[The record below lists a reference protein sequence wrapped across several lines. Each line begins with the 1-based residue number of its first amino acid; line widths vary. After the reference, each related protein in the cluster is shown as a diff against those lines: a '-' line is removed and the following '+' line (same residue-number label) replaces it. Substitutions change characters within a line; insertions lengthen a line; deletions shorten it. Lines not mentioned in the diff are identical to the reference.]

1 MATKSQL
8 KTYFEKGDIPTST
21 QFGELIDSLLSVP
34 SKDTMDRPN
43 QNLFFGNGE
52 ENPYMRGIRT
62 VSIASGTYLTNMWI
76 FTTHNVNDAKLAVP
90 MFILTRLSTTT
101 PSLAPTTPTLRY
113 CIPTKINI
121 DDFVNAALDCDTS
134 EDSELMNVLVLWD
147 FKPFEKEDVGNRYI
161 LNVLTNISGAFSTF
175 KFDLADVNIGGTT
188 KTLPVRLV
196 GIIDNDT
203 RLTVTGIYN
212 IKNGVNWEEFE
223 NAWNNVTTLLKV
235 TNGTVRSTNAMVVTR
250 INTIRDNYMVK
261 Q

>member
-34 SKDTMDRPN
+34 SEDTMDRPN

-52 ENPYMRGIRT
+52 ENPYMQGIRT
-62 VSIASGTYLTNMWI
+62 ISIANDTNVINMWI
-76 FTTHNVNDAKLAVP
+76 FTTHNVNDAKLAIP
-90 MFILTRLSTTT
+90 MFILSRLSTTN
-101 PSLAPTTPTLRY
+101 PSLLPTNETLRY
-113 CIPTKINI
+113 CIPTKVNI

-134 EDSELMNVLVLWD
+134 ADSELMTQIYTWE
-147 FKPFEKEDVGNRYI
+147 FKPFEKEDAGNRYI

-175 KFDLADVNIGGTT
+175 KFDLADVNIGGTA

-196 GIIDNDT
+196 DIIDNDT

-223 NAWNNVTTLLKV
+223 NAWNNVTRLLKV
-235 TNGTVRSTNAMVVTR
+235 TNGTVTSTNAMVVTR
-250 INTIRDNYMVK
+250 INTIKDNYMIK

>member
-8 KTYFEKGDIPTST
+8 KTYFEKGDIPTSA

-34 SKDTMDRPN
+34 SEDTMDRPN

-52 ENPYMRGIRT
+52 ENPYMQGIRT
-62 VSIASGTYLTNMWI
+62 ISIVNNTKVMNMWI
-76 FTTHNVNDAKLAVP
+76 FTTHNVNDAKLAIP
-90 MFILTRLSTTT
+90 MFILMRSSTTD
-101 PSLAPTTPTLRY
+101 PSLLPITQTLRY
-113 CIPTKINI
+113 CIPTKANI

-134 EDSELMNVLVLWD
+134 ADSELITQLYTWES
-147 FKPFEKEDVGNRYI
+147 KPFEKEDGGNSYI
-161 LNVLTNISGAFSTF
+161 LNVLTDISGAFSSF

-188 KTLPVRLV
+188 KTLPVRLI

-212 IKNGVNWEEFE
+212 IKNGVNWEELE
-223 NAWNNVTTLLKV
+223 NAWNNVTRLLKV
-235 TNGTVRSTNAMVVTR
+235 TKGTVTSTNAMVVTR
-250 INTIRDNYMVK
+250 INTIKDNYMVK

>member
-34 SKDTMDRPN
+34 SEDTMDRPN

-52 ENPYMRGIRT
+52 ENPYMQGIRT
-62 VSIASGTYLTNMWI
+62 ISIANNTNVINMWI
-76 FTTHNVNDAKLAVP
+76 FTTHNVNDAKLAIP
-90 MFILTRLSTTT
+90 MFILSRLSTTN
-101 PSLAPTTPTLRY
+101 PSLLPTNETLRY
-113 CIPTKINI
+113 CIPTKVNI
-121 DDFVNAALDCDTS
+121 DDFVNAALDCNTS
-134 EDSELMNVLVLWD
+134 ADSELMIQLITWE
-147 FKPFEKEDVGNRYI
+147 FKPFEKEDAGNRYI

-175 KFDLADVNIGGTT
+175 KFDLADVNIGGTA

-196 GIIDNDT
+196 GIIDNDA

-212 IKNGVNWEEFE
+212 IKNDVNWEEFE
-223 NAWNNVTTLLKV
+223 NAWNNVTKLLKV
-235 TNGTVRSTNAMVVTR
+235 TNGTVTSTNAMVVTR
-250 INTIRDNYMVK
+250 INTIKDNYMIK

>member
-8 KTYFEKGDIPTST
+8 KTYFETGDIPTST

-34 SKDTMDRPN
+34 SEDTMDRPN

-52 ENPYMRGIRT
+52 ENPYMQGIRT
-62 VSIASGTYLTNMWI
+62 ISIANDTNVINMWI
-76 FTTHNVNDAKLAVP
+76 FTTHNVNDAKLAIP
-90 MFILTRLSTTT
+90 MFILARSSTTN
-101 PSLAPTTPTLRY
+101 PSLLPTTEILRY
-113 CIPTKINI
+113 CIPTKVNI

-134 EDSELMNVLVLWD
+134 ADSELMTQIYTWE
-147 FKPFEKEDVGNRYI
+147 FKPFEKEDAGNRYI
-161 LNVLTNISGAFSTF
+161 LNVLTNISGAFSSF
-175 KFDLADVNIGGTT
+175 KFDLADVNIGGTA
-188 KTLPVRLV
+188 KTLPVRLI

-223 NAWNNVTTLLKV
+223 NAWNNVIRLLKV
-235 TNGTVRSTNAMVVTR
+235 TNGTVTSTNAMVVTR
-250 INTIRDNYMVK
+250 INTIKDNYMIK

>member
-8 KTYFEKGDIPTST
+8 KTYFEKGDIPTSA

-34 SKDTMDRPN
+34 SEDTMDRPN

-52 ENPYMRGIRT
+52 ENPYMQGIRT
-62 VSIASGTYLTNMWI
+62 TSIDSGTNVINMWI
-76 FTTHNVNDAKLAVP
+76 FTTHNVNDAKLAIP
-90 MFILTRLSTTT
+90 MFILSRSSTTN
-101 PSLAPTTPTLRY
+101 PSLLPTTETLRY
-113 CIPTKINI
+113 CIPTKANI

-134 EDSELMNVLVLWD
+134 ADSELMTQLYTWE
-147 FKPFEKEDVGNRYI
+147 FKPFEKEDAGNRYI
-161 LNVLTNISGAFSTF
+161 LNVLTNISGTFSSF
-175 KFDLADVNIGGTT
+175 KFDLADVNIGGTA
-188 KTLPVRLV
+188 KTLPVRLI
-196 GIIDNDT
+196 GIINNDT

-223 NAWNNVTTLLKV
+223 NAWNNVTRLLKV
-235 TNGTVRSTNAMVVTR
+235 TNGTVTSTNAMVVTR

>member
-34 SKDTMDRPN
+34 SEDTMDRPN

-52 ENPYMRGIRT
+52 ENPYMQGIRT
-62 VSIASGTYLTNMWI
+62 ISIANNTNVINMWI
-76 FTTHNVNDAKLAVP
+76 FTTHNANDAELAIP
-90 MFILTRLSTTT
+90 MFILARSSTTN
-101 PSLAPTTPTLRY
+101 PSLLPTTETLRY
-113 CIPTKINI
+113 CIPTKVNI
-121 DDFVNAALDCDTS
+121 DDFVNAALDCNTS
-134 EDSELMNVLVLWD
+134 ANSELMTQIYTWE

-175 KFDLADVNIGGTT
+175 KFDLADVNIGGTA

-223 NAWNNVTTLLKV
+223 NAWNNVTRLLKV
-235 TNGTVRSTNAMVVTR
+235 TNGTVTSTNAIVVTR
-250 INTIRDNYMVK
+250 INTIKDNYMIK

>member
-34 SKDTMDRPN
+34 SEDTMDRPN

-52 ENPYMRGIRT
+52 ENPYMQGIRT
-62 VSIASGTYLTNMWI
+62 ISIASGTNVISVWI
-76 FTTHNVNDAKLAVP
+76 FATHNVNDAKLAIP
-90 MFILTRLSTTT
+90 MFILSRLSTTN
-101 PSLAPTTPTLRY
+101 PSLLYATEPLGY
-113 CIPTKINI
+113 CIPTKVNI
-121 DDFVNAALDCDTS
+121 DDFVQAALDCNTS
-134 EDSELMNVLVLWD
+134 EDSEIMDQIFTWE
-147 FKPFEKEDVGNRYI
+147 FKSFEKEDVGNRYI
-161 LNVLTNISGAFSTF
+161 LNVLTNISGAFSSF
-175 KFDLADVNIGGTT
+175 KFDLANVNIGGTV
-188 KTLPVRLV
+188 KTLPIRLI

-223 NAWNNVTTLLKV
+223 NAWNDVTRLLKV
-235 TNGTVRSTNAMVVTR
+235 TNGTVTSTNAMVVTR
-250 INTIRDNYMVK
+250 INTIKDNYMVK

>member
-34 SKDTMDRPN
+34 SEDTMDRPN

-52 ENPYMRGIRT
+52 ENPYMQGIRT
-62 VSIASGTYLTNMWI
+62 ISIANDTNVINMWI
-76 FTTHNVNDAKLAVP
+76 FTTHNVNDAKLAIP
-90 MFILTRLSTTT
+90 MFILARLSTTN
-101 PSLAPTTPTLRY
+101 PSLLPTTQTLRY
-113 CIPTKINI
+113 CIPTKVNI

-134 EDSELMNVLVLWD
+134 ADSELMTQIYTWE

-175 KFDLADVNIGGTT
+175 KFDLADVNIGGTA

-196 GIIDNDT
+196 DIIDNDT

-223 NAWNNVTTLLKV
+223 NAWNNVTRLLKV
-235 TNGTVRSTNAMVVTR
+235 TNGTVTSTNAMVVTR
-250 INTIRDNYMVK
+250 INTIKDNYMIK

>member
-34 SKDTMDRPN
+34 SEDTMDRPN

-52 ENPYMRGIRT
+52 ENPYMQGIRT
-62 VSIASGTYLTNMWI
+62 ISIVSDTNVINVWI
-76 FTTHNVNDAKLAVP
+76 FTTHNVNDAKLAIP
-90 MFILTRLSTTT
+90 MFILSRLSTTNL
-101 PSLAPTTPTLRY
+101 SLLLTDEPLKY
-113 CIPTKINI
+113 CIPTKVNI
-121 DDFVNAALDCDTS
+121 DDFVNAALDCDIS
-134 EDSELMNVLVLWD
+134 EDSELMNQIYTWE

-161 LNVLTNISGAFSTF
+161 LNVLTNISGAFSSF
-175 KFDLADVNIGGTT
+175 KFDLADVNIGGTA
-188 KTLPVRLV
+188 KTLPIRLI

-223 NAWNNVTTLLKV
+223 NAWNNVTRLLKV
-235 TNGTVRSTNAMVVTR
+235 TNGTVTSTNAMVVTR
-250 INTIRDNYMVK
+250 INTIKDNYMVK

>member
-34 SKDTMDRPN
+34 SEDTMDRPN

-52 ENPYMRGIRT
+52 ENPYMQGIRT
-62 VSIASGTYLTNMWI
+62 ISRANDTNVINMWI
-76 FTTHNVNDAKLAVP
+76 FTTHNVNDAKLAIP
-90 MFILTRLSTTT
+90 MFILARSSTTN
-101 PSLAPTTPTLRY
+101 PSLLPTTQTLRY
-113 CIPTKINI
+113 CIPTKVNI
-121 DDFVNAALDCDTS
+121 DDFVNAALDCNTS
-134 EDSELMNVLVLWD
+134 ADSELMIQLNTWE
-147 FKPFEKEDVGNRYI
+147 FKPFEKEDAGNRYI

-175 KFDLADVNIGGTT
+175 KFDLADVNIGGTA
-188 KTLPVRLV
+188 KTLPIRLV

-203 RLTVTGIYN
+203 RLTVTVYN

-223 NAWNNVTTLLKV
+223 NAWNNVTRLLKV
-235 TNGTVRSTNAMVVTR
+235 TNGTVTSTNAIVVTR
-250 INTIRDNYMVK
+250 INTIKDNYMIK

>member
-34 SKDTMDRPN
+34 SEDTMDRPN

-52 ENPYMRGIRT
+52 ENPYMQGIRT
-62 VSIASGTYLTNMWI
+62 ISRANNTNVINMWI
-76 FTTHNVNDAKLAVP
+76 FTTHNVNDAELAIP
-90 MFILTRLSTTT
+90 MFILARSSTTN
-101 PSLAPTTPTLRY
+101 PSLLPTTQTLRY

-121 DDFVNAALDCDTS
+121 DDFVNAALDCNTS
-134 EDSELMNVLVLWD
+134 ADSELMIQLNTWE
-147 FKPFEKEDVGNRYI
+147 FKPFEKEDAGNRYI
-161 LNVLTNISGAFSTF
+161 LNVLTNISGAFSAF
-175 KFDLADVNIGGTT
+175 KFDLADVNIGGTA

-212 IKNGVNWEEFE
+212 IKNGVNWKEFE
-223 NAWNNVTTLLKV
+223 NAWNNVTRLLKV
-235 TNGTVRSTNAMVVTR
+235 TNGTVTSTNAIVVTR
-250 INTIRDNYMVK
+250 INTIKDNYMIK

>member
-34 SKDTMDRPN
+34 SEDTMDRPN

-52 ENPYMRGIRT
+52 ENPYMQGIRT
-62 VSIASGTYLTNMWI
+62 ISRANDTNVINMWI
-76 FTTHNVNDAKLAVP
+76 FTTHNVNDAKLAIP
-90 MFILTRLSTTT
+90 MFILARSSTTN
-101 PSLAPTTPTLRY
+101 PSLLPTTQTLRY
-113 CIPTKINI
+113 CIPTKVNI
-121 DDFVNAALDCDTS
+121 DDFVNAALDCNTS
-134 EDSELMNVLVLWD
+134 ADSELMLQLNTWE
-147 FKPFEKEDVGNRYI
+147 FKPFEKEDAGNRYI

-175 KFDLADVNIGGTT
+175 KFDLADVNIGGTA
-188 KTLPVRLV
+188 KTLPIRLV

-203 RLTVTGIYN
+203 RLTVTVYN

-223 NAWNNVTTLLKV
+223 NAWNNVTRLLKV
-235 TNGTVRSTNAMVVTR
+235 TNGTVTSTNAKVVTR
-250 INTIRDNYMVK
+250 INTIKDNYMIK

>member
-34 SKDTMDRPN
+34 SEDTMDRPN

-52 ENPYMRGIRT
+52 ENPYMQGIRT
-62 VSIASGTYLTNMWI
+62 ISIGSDTNVINMWI
-76 FTTHNVNDAKLAVP
+76 FTTHNVNDAKLAIP
-90 MFILTRLSTTT
+90 MFILSRLSTTN
-101 PSLAPTTPTLRY
+101 PSLLPTNEHLRY
-113 CIPTKINI
+113 CIPTKVNI

-134 EDSELMNVLVLWD
+134 ADSELMTQIYTWE

-161 LNVLTNISGAFSTF
+161 LNVLTNISGAFSSF
-175 KFDLADVNIGGTT
+175 KFDLADVNIGGTA

-223 NAWNNVTTLLKV
+223 NAWNNVTRLLKV
-235 TNGTVRSTNAMVVTR
+235 TNGTVTSTNAMVVTR
-250 INTIRDNYMVK
+250 INTIKDNYMIK

>member
-34 SKDTMDRPN
+34 SEDTMDRPN

-52 ENPYMRGIRT
+52 ENPYMQGIRT
-62 VSIASGTYLTNMWI
+62 ISIANDTNVINMWI
-76 FTTHNVNDAKLAVP
+76 FTTHNVNDAELAIP
-90 MFILTRLSTTT
+90 MFILARLSTTN
-101 PSLAPTTPTLRY
+101 PSLLPINETLRY
-113 CIPTKINI
+113 CIPTKVNI
-121 DDFVNAALDCDTS
+121 DDFVNAALDCNTS
-134 EDSELMNVLVLWD
+134 ADSELMIQLNTWE
-147 FKPFEKEDVGNRYI
+147 FKPFEKEDAGNRYI
-161 LNVLTNISGAFSTF
+161 LNVLTNISGAFSSF
-175 KFDLADVNIGGTT
+175 KFDLADVNIGGTA

-196 GIIDNDT
+196 GIIDNNT

-223 NAWNNVTTLLKV
+223 NAWNNVTRLLKV
-235 TNGTVRSTNAMVVTR
+235 TNGTVTSTNAMVVTR
-250 INTIRDNYMVK
+250 INTIKDNYMIK

>member
-34 SKDTMDRPN
+34 SEDTMDRPN

-52 ENPYMRGIRT
+52 ENPYMQGIRT
-62 VSIASGTYLTNMWI
+62 ISIASDTNVINMWI
-76 FTTHNVNDAKLAVP
+76 FTTHNVNDAKLAIP
-90 MFILTRLSTTT
+90 MFILARSSTTN
-101 PSLAPTTPTLRY
+101 PSLLPTTETLRY
-113 CIPTKINI
+113 CIPTKVNI
-121 DDFVNAALDCDTS
+121 DDFVNAALDCNTS
-134 EDSELMNVLVLWD
+134 ANSELMTQIYTWE

-161 LNVLTNISGAFSTF
+161 LNVLTNISGAFSSF
-175 KFDLADVNIGGTT
+175 KFDLADVNIGGTA

-223 NAWNNVTTLLKV
+223 NAWNNVTRLLKV
-235 TNGTVRSTNAMVVTR
+235 TNGTVTSTNAMVVTR
-250 INTIRDNYMVK
+250 INTIKDNYMIK

>member
-34 SKDTMDRPN
+34 SEDTMDRPN

-52 ENPYMRGIRT
+52 ENPYMQGIRT
-62 VSIASGTYLTNMWI
+62 ISEANNTNVINMWI
-76 FTTHNVNDAKLAVP
+76 FTTHNVNNVKLAIP
-90 MFILTRLSTTT
+90 MFILARSSTTN
-101 PSLAPTTPTLRY
+101 PSLLPITQTLRY

-121 DDFVNAALDCDTS
+121 DDFVNAALDCNTS
-134 EDSELMNVLVLWD
+134 ADSELMAQLNTWE
-147 FKPFEKEDVGNRYI
+147 FKPFEKEDAGNRYI
-161 LNVLTNISGAFSTF
+161 LNVLTNISGAFSSF
-175 KFDLADVNIGGTT
+175 KFDLADVNIGGTA

-212 IKNGVNWEEFE
+212 IKNGVNWKEFE
-223 NAWNNVTTLLKV
+223 NAWNNVTRLLKV
-235 TNGTVRSTNAMVVTR
+235 TNGTVTSTNEIVVTR
-250 INTIRDNYMVK
+250 INTIKDNYMIK

>member
-34 SKDTMDRPN
+34 SEDTMDRPN

-52 ENPYMRGIRT
+52 ENPYMQGIRT
-62 VSIASGTYLTNMWI
+62 ISIANNTNVINMWI
-76 FTTHNVNDAKLAVP
+76 FTTHNANDAELAIP
-90 MFILTRLSTTT
+90 MFILARSSTTN
-101 PSLAPTTPTLRY
+101 PGLLPTTETLRY
-113 CIPTKINI
+113 CIPTKVNI
-121 DDFVNAALDCDTS
+121 DNFVNAALDCNTS
-134 EDSELMNVLVLWD
+134 ANSELMTQIYTWE

-175 KFDLADVNIGGTT
+175 KFDLADVNIGGTA

-223 NAWNNVTTLLKV
+223 NAWNNVTRLLKV
-235 TNGTVRSTNAMVVTR
+235 TNGTVTSTNAIVVTR
-250 INTIRDNYMVK
+250 INTIKDNYMIK